1 MDQLKYVIIRRNVD
15 SQILYS
21 IRTHLN
27 LRPKCINGTA
37 VVSGGNLGD
46 VPKNKLCFAIKLSK
60 FEFVYDT
67 CCQRRVSLIICCK
80 FWLYSFFYKHTGKL
94 GWSSICSRFFFPNLS
109 QNLCLMVC
117 LSSKLI
123 SWSNIAFDMNTAMVS
138 LTFEILWV
146 A

>member
-1 MDQLKYVIIRRNVD
+1 MWIPKYCIRSELILILDLNALMAQQLFQEED
-15 SQILYS
+15 
-21 IRTHLN
+21 
-27 LRPKCINGTA
+27 
-37 VVSGGNLGD
+37 LGD

-94 GWSSICSRFFFPNLS
+94 GWSSICSRFFIPNLS

>member
-1 MDQLKYVIIRRNVD
+1 MWIPKYCIRSELIFILDLNALMAQQLFQEED
-15 SQILYS
+15 
-21 IRTHLN
+21 
-27 LRPKCINGTA
+27 
-37 VVSGGNLGD
+37 LGD

-60 FEFVYDT
+60 FDFVYDT